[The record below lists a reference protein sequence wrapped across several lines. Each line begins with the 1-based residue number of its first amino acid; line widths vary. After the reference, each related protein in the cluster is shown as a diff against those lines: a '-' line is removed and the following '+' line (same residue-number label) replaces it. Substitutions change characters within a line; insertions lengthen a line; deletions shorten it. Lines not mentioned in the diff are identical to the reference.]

1 MSADYAEQAKGK
13 REKAKG
19 EAGGDGSSC
28 GGGRLARRGAY
39 RAACSGEATG
49 GIDAASPFSFSLL
62 PFAFRYDSPMPI
74 SVRRALLVALLV
86 ATGCASHRGAHRGP
100 APSAPAHFRI
110 LQINDVYKIEGLEGG
125 ASGGLARVR
134 ALREHLET
142 DNTPVLLLHAG
153 DALFPSVMSKHFEA
167 RAMVDVMNRLDGDEA
182 AFDPRLIVTFG
193 NHELD
198 KSDARVLLA
207 RLNESRFQWVATNTV
222 SCDENRKCV
231 PFSKVAPT
239 VKDTL
244 LLDIGN
250 TRVGILGVVYPFTKS
265 YAKSTDVIGAAA
277 AAVASLRKRGARVV
291 IAITHEDMPDD
302 VDLVHRVPGIDLVI
316 GGHDH
321 LYAQQQVGDTWITK
335 ADADA
340 KSVIVYDVVVPARGA
355 IKTAPLRVTM
365 DATMPKDRAVDMS
378 VQSWLTQLS
387 QKLGDA
393 GPIGR
398 TKFLLE
404 GIEPAVRGRET
415 ALGNLLADVARAQ
428 MGTDVAVLNG
438 GGIRINDNIPPGP
451 ITRYDMEGIF
461 YYPNRIVAFPAT
473 GAQLLEMLRNSVS
486 RIDAGDG
493 RFLQVSGLRYRY
505 RRSGDRYVVNPDDV
519 TIGGAPL
526 ELTKRYTVAT
536 VDFLY
541 NNGIED
547 GYTLFTEGNRPAK
560 INVEREADHR
570 TLVEA
575 YLRKVGTTEVNVE
588 GRITRV
594 E

>member
-1 MSADYAEQAKGK
+1 MSLHL
-13 REKAKG
+13 R
-19 EAGGDGSSC
+19 
-28 GGGRLARRGAY
+28 RIFLAVA
-39 RAACSGEATG
+39 
-49 GIDAASPFSFSLL
+49 
-62 PFAFRYDSPMPI
+62 
-74 SVRRALLVALLV
+74 LVAS
-86 ATGCASHRGAHRGP
+86 GCASHRVA
-100 APSAPAHFRI
+100 APVAPAHFRI

-134 ALREHLET
+134 ALREHLEL

-198 KSDARVLLA
+198 KSDATVLLA

-222 SCDENRKCV
+222 SCDENRNCV

-239 VKDTL
+239 VRDTL
-244 LLDIGN
+244 VLDAGG

-265 YAKSTDVIGAAA
+265 YAKSTDVIGAATT
-277 AAVASLRKRGARVV
+277 AVASLRERGARVI
-291 IAITHEDMPDD
+291 IAITHEDMADD

-340 KSVIVYDVVVPARGA
+340 KSVIVYDVVVPSRGA
-355 IKTAPLRVTM
+355 IKTAPLRVMLDT
-365 DATMPKDRAVDMS
+365 TVPKDRAVDMT
-378 VQSWLTQLS
+378 VQSWLKLLS
-387 QKLGDA
+387 QKLGDTQ
-393 GPIGR
+393 PIGR

-428 MGTDVAVLNG
+428 MGTDVALLNG

-451 ITRYDMEGIF
+451 ITKYDMEGIF

-486 RIDAGDG
+486 RVDAGDG
-493 RFLQVSGLRYRY
+493 RFLQVSGLRFRF
-505 RRSGDRYVVNPDDV
+505 RRGGDGYTVNPDDV

-526 ELTKRYTVAT
+526 ELTKRYTAAT
-536 VDFLY
+536 VDYLY
-541 NNGIED
+541 QHGMED
-547 GYTLFTEGNRPAK
+547 GYTLFTDENRPPK
-560 INVEREADHR
+560 INTDREADHR
-570 TLVEA
+570 ALVEA
-575 YLRKVGTTEVNVE
+575 YLRKVGTTEANVE